1 MSLFCADE
9 TKSKVS
15 ESTNSPNE
23 ANHQHIAAQTFTL
36 QELVVAT
43 KNFRS
48 ECLIGEGGFGRVYKG
63 RLESTGQESICL
75 SLIQGKEAK

>member
-23 ANHQHIAAQTFTL
+23 ANQHIAAQTFTL

-75 SLIQGKEAK
+75 SLIQRKERK